1 MSWNRV
7 DGFEGNE
14 TRLGATSLGRTSEEK
29 VPVLSDIDYQYSD
42 YYKPKRT
49 SKELAAEDL
58 ELVDLRDGDG
68 MRAFQDEQHH
78 TQMRKKRQWVILPDS
93 RFRKMWINVQLFVVL
108 YIIWVT
114 PVRVGFDK
122 PATGFWFWFE
132 GLIDFFFYT
141 DLVLNFFT
149 AYEHPVTGELITNH
163 KKIALRYLRTWFVVD
178 LLATF
183 PSDYVIRGIEG
194 TWGCSISGNCD
205 LVITNDSAASLIVML
220 RLLRIFRIL
229 WIFKNFNVLSI
240 STVLGKIQDEFYA
253 ARWVVSLLELLI
265 VLVYLG
271 HLSGCFFYLF
281 SGPRWYTNEER
292 RLINEGELSTWVM
305 DKMGGYY
312 QVVMPTRID
321 LAPGD
326 SPPPV
331 SDVTAQDPATGYWYT
346 CPEFYSIV
354 ACPKCDQLP
363 HLRCK
368 TDFSFPYRYITSM
381 YWAYT
386 TMTTV
391 GYGDIYGTT
400 IAEKIWCMFTMVIG
414 GFFLSFCFGRMA
426 SIVSRLDADKVAR
439 GEQLHELSAFMK
451 DVELPR
457 PLARKVLT
465 YFKKQKVRA
474 YDRQAVLARL
484 PFELRAKILRHLY
497 LPTIANVP
505 LLQAMSEDDVFL
517 TDLCVRLQP
526 THFSADTFVYMRGE
540 SGADVFILLQGELQ
554 VLAADQLTVLYV
566 VPEVAVFGEGSIL
579 RQLAQE
585 QQVAA
590 AADAT
595 GEVGVGTEAVGT
607 KIKRRENVF
616 CKSPCDMLRLSEEDI
631 KDLCEHYPA
640 LWRGLRKLDMLRQAR
655 IKERLAEVKEQS
667 EHNKDTDVTGQET
680 SSLLRG
686 RGGAAAGAA
695 AAHGGLGLGSKG
707 GGGSH
712 AHVGGGHASYG
723 SLMMATSGGSGGYGS
738 AGSLSGMAAGL
749 GIGMTQQQQQH
760 PAAAA
765 TAVAAASGGSA
776 GTLAS
781 AFAHAGMNGGAP
793 AAPPPPPAPGASTG
807 AALNG
812 Q

>member
-1 MSWNRV
+1 MPTMSWNRV

-14 TRLGATSLGRTSEEK
+14 TRLGATSLGRNSTEK

-42 YYKPKRT
+42 YYKPKTRS
-49 SKELAAEDL
+49 SKELQADDL

-78 TQMRKKRQWVILPDS
+78 TQMRKRKQWVILPDS

-205 LVITNDSAASLIVML
+205 LIITNDSAASLIVML

-292 RLINEGELSTWVM
+292 RLINEGELTTWVM

-312 QVVMPTRID
+312 QVVMPNRID
-321 LAPGD
+321 LAPDGTK
-326 SPPPV
+326 PTP
-331 SDVTAQDPATGYWYT
+331 SDLIAQDPATGYWYM
-346 CPEFYSIV
+346 CPDFYFMV

-363 HLRCK
+363 QLRCK

-554 VLAADQLTVLYV
+554 VLAADQRTVLYV
-566 VPEVAVFGEGSIL
+566 VPEVTVFGEGSVL

-585 QQVAA
+585 QQAA
-590 AADAT
+590 VAADAS

-616 CKSPCDMLRLSEEDI
+616 CKSPCDMLRLPEEDI

-640 LWRGLRKLDMLRQAR
+640 LWRGLRKLDLLRQAR
-655 IKERLAEVKEQS
+655 IQERLAELKEQS
-667 EHNKDTDVTGQET
+667 EHNKDSDVAAQET

-686 RGGAAAGAA
+686 AGGAAAGTPS
-695 AAHGGLGLGSKG
+695 AHGGLGLGSKG
-707 GGGSH
+707 GGGPH
-712 AHVGGGHASYG
+712 AHTHGSHGSYG
-723 SLMMATSGGSGGYGS
+723 TLMMANSAGSGGYDS
-738 AGSLSGMAAGL
+738 TSSLSGMAAGL
-749 GIGMTQQQQQH
+749 GIGMSQQQR
-760 PAAAA
+760 PAAP
-765 TAVAAASGGSA
+765 ASGTA
-776 GTLAS
+776 AS
-781 AFAHAGMNGGAP
+781 AFAHAAMNGGAAP
-793 AAPPPPPAPGASTG
+793 APAPGLATG
-807 AALNG
+807 ASLNG

>member
-1 MSWNRV
+1 MPTMSWNRV

-14 TRLGATSLGRTSEEK
+14 TRLGATSLGRNSTEK
-29 VPVLSDIDYQYSD
+29 VPVLSDVDYQYSD
-42 YYKPKRT
+42 YYKPKRS
-49 SKELAAEDL
+49 SKELAVDEL

-78 TQMRKKRQWVILPDS
+78 TQMNKKKRWVILPDS
-93 RFRKMWINVQLFVVL
+93 RFRRMWINVQLFVVL

-132 GLIDFFFYT
+132 GLIDLFFYT

-194 TWGCSISGNCD
+194 TWGCSVSGNCD

-292 RLINEGELSTWVM
+292 RLINEGELSTWVL

-321 LAPGD
+321 TSDGNV
-326 SPPPV
+326 PV
-331 SDVTAQDPATGYWYT
+331 PSDVIAQDPATGFWYT
-346 CPEFYSIV
+346 CPDFYFMV
-354 ACPKCDQLP
+354 PCPKCDQLP

-505 LLQAMSEDDVFL
+505 LLQTMSEDDVFL

-566 VPEVAVFGEGSIL
+566 VPEVTIFGEGSIL

-585 QQVAA
+585 QQAAA
-590 AADAT
+590 AADAA
-595 GEVGVGTEAVGT
+595 GEVGVGTEAIGT

-616 CKSPCDMLRLSEEDI
+616 CKSPCDMLRLPEEDI

-640 LWRGLRKLDMLRQAR
+640 LWRGLRKLDLLRQAR
-655 IKERLAEVKEQS
+655 IKERLVELREQS
-667 EHNKDTDVTGQET
+667 EHNKETDAAGQET

-686 RGGAAAGAA
+686 GGGGGGGAAAAGMPS
-695 AAHGGLGLGSKG
+695 AHGGLGLGGKG
-707 GGGSH
+707 G
-712 AHVGGGHASYG
+712 AAGHNSYG
-723 SLMMATSGGSGGYGS
+723 ALMMAGREGSGGYGS
-738 AGSLSGMAAGL
+738 TGSLSGMTAGL
-749 GIGMTQQQQQH
+749 GIGLTQQRQQP
-760 PAAAA
+760 PAAGAG
-765 TAVAAASGGSA
+765 SGGSA

-781 AFAHAGMNGGAP
+781 AFAHVGMNGGA
-793 AAPPPPPAPGASTG
+793 AGPAPGSATG
-807 AALNG
+807 ASLNS